1 MPRASWIDDD
11 STPDLDAH
19 VAPLEHFSAS
29 IADGVIDPGELAKQ
43 EQNVV
48 AAMRKVEPLLDDAQH
63 AAVTRLLAEVTA
75 YSVMQ
80 VLHDL
85 AQAKVRAPRP

>member
-19 VAPLEHFSAS
+19 VAQLEHFSAS

>member
-1 MPRASWIDDD
+1 
-11 STPDLDAH
+11 
-19 VAPLEHFSAS
+19 
-29 IADGVIDPGELAKQ
+29 VIDPGELAKQ

>member
-1 MPRASWIDDD
+1 MPRSSWIDAD

-19 VAPLEHFSAS
+19 VGRLEHFTKAM
-29 IADGVIDPGELAKQ
+29 ADGVIDAGEMAKQ
-43 EQNVV
+43 EQNLL
-48 AAMRKVEPLLDDAQH
+48 AAMRKAEPLLNDAQH
-63 AAVTRLLAEVTA
+63 EAVTHLLAEVTA

-85 AQAKVRAPRP
+85 AKARVRGNR